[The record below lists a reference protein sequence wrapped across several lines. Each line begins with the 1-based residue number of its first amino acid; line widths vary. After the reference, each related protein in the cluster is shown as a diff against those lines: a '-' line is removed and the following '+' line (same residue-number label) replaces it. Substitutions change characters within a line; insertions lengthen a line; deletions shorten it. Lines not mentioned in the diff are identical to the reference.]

1 MQSNLFS
8 EALDQSYRV
17 QIEEFE
23 GPLDLLLHLIKKN
36 ELDIYNI
43 PIAAITKQYLEYMEI
58 MKELNLDIAGEFLV
72 MAATLLQIKSRM
84 LLPVQQEED
93 GEAEV
98 EDPRAELVRRLLEYQ
113 RYRDASQLLV
123 SRNLLG
129 RDVFARKFDSP
140 ELAEME
146 PQEEPAD
153 VELFELI
160 DAFQRVLARV
170 SVDTFHD
177 VVADGISIADRISEV
192 LSVLHVEK
200 TVCFDSLFTTGM
212 TRDLLVV
219 TFLSLLELCKLK
231 LIKVVQVESMG
242 SIWLTLATPQ
252 EGEPGDSEA
261 GDGEAGDGAG
271 TDEPEGAESE
281 VAGMVEGDQQA

>member
-1 MQSNLFS
+1 MSLDTMQSNLFS
-8 EALDQSYRV
+8 DALEQSYRV

-36 ELDIYNI
+36 EVDIYNI
-43 PIAAITKQYLEYMEI
+43 PIAAITRQYLEYMEL

-84 LLPVQQEED
+84 LLPATQEED

-113 RYRDASQLLV
+113 RYRDASQLL
-123 SRNLLG
+123 SARNLLG
-129 RDVFARKFDSP
+129 RDVFARTFDSP

-160 DAFQRVLARV
+160 EAFQRVLARV

-177 VVADGISIADRISEV
+177 VVADGISIADRIGVV
-192 LSVLHVEK
+192 LSVLHAEK
-200 TVCFDSLFTTGM
+200 TVCFDALFTTGM

-219 TFLSLLELCKLK
+219 TFLSILELAKMK
-231 LIKVVQVESMG
+231 LIRVVQVESLG
-242 SIWLTLATPQ
+242 SIWLTLSADQQESGLEQ
-252 EGEPGDSEA
+252 EGGEPQVENQNSLES
-261 GDGEAGDGAG
+261 
-271 TDEPEGAESE
+271 AEDA
-281 VAGMVEGDQQA
+281 VVG

>member
-8 EALDQSYRV
+8 DAMEDAYRV
-17 QIEEFE
+17 QISEFE

-36 ELDIYNI
+36 EVDIYNI
-43 PIAAITKQYLEYMEI
+43 PIAAITRQYLEYMDLL
-58 MKELNLDIAGEFLV
+58 KELNLDIAGEFLV

-84 LLPVQQEED
+84 LLPVTQEED
-93 GEAEV
+93 DAEV

-113 RYRDASQLLV
+113 RYRDASYLLS

-140 ELAEME
+140 EFADLE
-146 PQEEPAD
+146 QKEEPAD

-160 DAFQRVLARV
+160 EAFQRVLARV

-192 LSVLHVEK
+192 LSLLHAEK
-200 TVCFDSLFTTGM
+200 TVCFDALFSDGM

-219 TFLSLLELCKLK
+219 TFLSILELCKLK
-231 LIKVVQVESMG
+231 LIKITQAESLG
-242 SIWLTLATPQ
+242 SIWLTSTAAPDD
-252 EGEPGDSEA
+252 ESEA
-261 GDGEAGDGAG
+261 DTAISS
-271 TDEPEGAESE
+271 PPL
-281 VAGMVEGDQQA
+281 

>member
-8 EALDQSYRV
+8 DALDEAYRV

-43 PIAAITKQYLEYMEI
+43 PIAAITRQYLEYMELL
-58 MKELNLDIAGEFLV
+58 KELNLDIAGEFLV

-84 LLPVQQEED
+84 LLPVTQDEED
-93 GEAEV
+93 AEA

-113 RYRDASQLLV
+113 RYRDASYLLS

-129 RDVFARKFDSP
+129 RDVFARKFDSG
-140 ELAEME
+140 EISDLAQKED
-146 PQEEPAD
+146 PAD

-160 DAFQRVLARV
+160 EAFQRVLARV
-170 SVDTFHD
+170 SVETFHN
-177 VVADGISIADRISEV
+177 VVTDGISIADRISEV
-192 LSVLHVEK
+192 LSLLHEAK
-200 TVCFDSLFTTGM
+200 TITFDSLFADGM

-219 TFLSLLELCKLK
+219 TFLSILELCKLK
-231 LIKVVQVESMG
+231 LIKITQAESLG
-242 SIWLTLATPQ
+242 AIWLTSNSQEDVELA
-252 EGEPGDSEA
+252 DAIEA
-261 GDGEAGDGAG
+261 
-271 TDEPEGAESE
+271 
-281 VAGMVEGDQQA
+281 

>member
-8 EALDQSYRV
+8 DALDQAYRV
-17 QIEEFE
+17 RIEEFE

-36 ELDIYNI
+36 EVDIYNI
-43 PIAAITKQYLEYMEI
+43 PIAAITRQYLDYMEI
-58 MKELNLDIAGEFLV
+58 LKELNLDIAGEFLV

-84 LLPVQQEED
+84 LLPATPEED

-113 RYRDASQLLV
+113 RYRDASQLLNC
-123 SRNLLG
+123 RNLLG
-129 RDVFARKFDSP
+129 REIFARKFDAP
-140 ELAEME
+140 EFDEME
-146 PQEEPAD
+146 PVEEPAD

-160 DAFQRVLARV
+160 EAFQKVLARV

-177 VVADGISIADRISEV
+177 VVADGISIADRIGEV

-200 TVCFDSLFTTGM
+200 TVSFDALFTTGM

-219 TFLSLLELCKLK
+219 TFLSILELCKMK
-231 LIKVVQVESMG
+231 LIKVVQAENRG
-242 SIWLTLATPQ
+242 AIWLHLAAKE
-252 EGEPGDSEA
+252 EGE
-261 GDGEAGDGAG
+261 GE
-271 TDEPEGAESE
+271 EPEA
-281 VAGMVEGDQQA
+281 EGDAATEEALPTA

>member
-8 EALDQSYRV
+8 DALEQSYRV

-36 ELDIYNI
+36 EVDIYNI
-43 PIAAITKQYLEYMEI
+43 PIAAITRQYLEYMEL

-84 LLPVQQEED
+84 LLPATEEED

-113 RYRDASQLLV
+113 RYRDASELL
-123 SRNLLG
+123 SARNLLG
-129 RDVFARKFDSP
+129 RDVFARTFDSP

-160 DAFQRVLARV
+160 EAFQRVLARV

-177 VVADGISIADRISEV
+177 VVADGISIADRIGEV
-192 LSVLHVEK
+192 LSVLHAEK
-200 TVCFDSLFTTGM
+200 TVCFDALFTVGM

-219 TFLSLLELCKLK
+219 TFLSILELAKMK
-231 LIKVVQVESMG
+231 LIRVTQVESLG
-242 SIWLTLATPQ
+242 SIWLTLSADQQEAGLEQ
-252 EGEPGDSEA
+252 EGGDLNSLE
-261 GDGEAGDGAG
+261 
-271 TDEPEGAESE
+271 TAEDA
-281 VAGMVEGDQQA
+281 VVG

>member
-8 EALDQSYRV
+8 EALEQSYRV

-36 ELDIYNI
+36 EVDIYNI
-43 PIAAITKQYLEYMEI
+43 PIAAITRQYLEYMEL

-84 LLPVQQEED
+84 LLPATQEED

-113 RYRDASQLLV
+113 RYRDASQLL
-123 SRNLLG
+123 SARNLLG
-129 RDVFARKFDSP
+129 RDVFARTFDSP

-160 DAFQRVLARV
+160 EAFQRVLARV

-177 VVADGISIADRISEV
+177 VVADGISIADRIGEV
-192 LSVLHVEK
+192 LSVLHAEK
-200 TVCFDSLFTTGM
+200 TVCFDALFTTGM

-219 TFLSLLELCKLK
+219 TFLSILELAKLK
-231 LIKVVQVESMG
+231 LIRVVQVESLG
-242 SIWLTLATPQ
+242 SIWLTLSADQQENRPEQEGVEPQ
-252 EGEPGDSEA
+252 ENQNSLE
-261 GDGEAGDGAG
+261 
-271 TDEPEGAESE
+271 TAEDA
-281 VAGMVEGDQQA
+281 VVG

>member
-8 EALDQSYRV
+8 DALEQSYRV

-43 PIAAITKQYLEYMEI
+43 PIAAITRQYLEYMEL

-84 LLPVQQEED
+84 LLPATQEED

-113 RYRDASQLLV
+113 RYRDASQLL
-123 SRNLLG
+123 SARNLLG
-129 RDVFARKFDSP
+129 RDVFARSFDSP
-140 ELAEME
+140 ELAAME

-160 DAFQRVLARV
+160 EAFQRVLARV

-177 VVADGISIADRISEV
+177 VVADGISIADRIGEV
-192 LSVLHVEK
+192 LSVLHAEK
-200 TVCFDSLFTTGM
+200 TVCFDALFTVGM

-219 TFLSLLELCKLK
+219 TFLSILELAKMK
-231 LIKVVQVESMG
+231 LIRVTQVESLG
-242 SIWLTLATPQ
+242 SIWLTLSADQ
-252 EGEPGDSEA
+252 QEA
-261 GDGEAGDGAG
+261 GPEQQGGEQEVGDLNSLE
-271 TDEPEGAESE
+271 TAEDA
-281 VAGMVEGDQQA
+281 VVG

>member
-8 EALDQSYRV
+8 DALEESYRV

-36 ELDIYNI
+36 EVDIYNI
-43 PIAAITKQYLEYMEI
+43 PIAAITRQYLEYMEL

-84 LLPVQQEED
+84 LLPATQEED

-113 RYRDASQLLV
+113 RYRDASQLL
-123 SRNLLG
+123 SARNLLG
-129 RDVFARKFDSP
+129 RDVFARTFDSP

-160 DAFQRVLARV
+160 EAFQRVLARV

-177 VVADGISIADRISEV
+177 VVADGISIADRIGEV
-192 LSVLHVEK
+192 LSVLHAEK
-200 TVCFDSLFTTGM
+200 TVCFDALFPVGM

-219 TFLSLLELCKLK
+219 TFLSILELAKMK
-231 LIKVVQVESMG
+231 LIRVTQVESLG
-242 SIWLTLATPQ
+242 SIWLTLSADQQESEPEQ
-252 EGEPGDSEA
+252 EG
-261 GDGEAGDGAG
+261 GELQVENQNSLE
-271 TDEPEGAESE
+271 TAEDA
-281 VAGMVEGDQQA
+281 VVG

>member
-8 EALDQSYRV
+8 DALEDAYRV

-36 ELDIYNI
+36 EVDIYNI
-43 PIAAITKQYLEYMEI
+43 PIAAITRQYLEYMELL
-58 MKELNLDIAGEFLV
+58 KELNLDIAGEFLV

-84 LLPVQQEED
+84 LLPVESDEED
-93 GEAEV
+93 AEL

-113 RYRDASQLLV
+113 RYRDASYLLS

-140 ELAEME
+140 EFALLE
-146 PQEEPAD
+146 QKEEPAD

-160 DAFQRVLARV
+160 EAFQRVLARV
-170 SVDTFHD
+170 SVETFHD
-177 VVADGISIADRISEV
+177 VVTDGISIADRIGEV
-192 LSVLHVEK
+192 LSLLHLHK
-200 TVCFDSLFTTGM
+200 TLSFDALFSDRM

-219 TFLSLLELCKLK
+219 TFLSILELCKLN
-231 LIKVVQVESMG
+231 LIKITQGESLG
-242 SIWLTLATPQ
+242 AIWLSSNSTHEDAPDQ
-252 EGEPGDSEA
+252 DMPADDPAMEGSVVG
-261 GDGEAGDGAG
+261 
-271 TDEPEGAESE
+271 
-281 VAGMVEGDQQA
+281 

>member
-1 MQSNLFS
+1 MQNNLFS
-8 EALDQSYRV
+8 DALEQSYRV

-36 ELDIYNI
+36 EVDIYNI
-43 PIAAITKQYLEYMEI
+43 PIAAITRQYLEYMEL
-58 MKELNLDIAGEFLV
+58 MKELNLDIAGEFMV

-84 LLPVQQEED
+84 LLPATQEED

-113 RYRDASQLLV
+113 RYRDASQLL
-123 SRNLLG
+123 SARNLLG
-129 RDVFARKFDSP
+129 RDVFARTFDSP
-140 ELAEME
+140 ELAAME

-160 DAFQRVLARV
+160 EAFQRVLARV

-177 VVADGISIADRISEV
+177 VVADGISIADRIGEV
-192 LSVLHVEK
+192 LSVLHAEK

-219 TFLSLLELCKLK
+219 TFLSILELAKLK
-231 LIKVVQVESMG
+231 LIRVTQVESLG
-242 SIWLTLATPQ
+242 SIWLTLSADQPEGGAGAQGGEQ
-252 EGEPGDSEA
+252 EGESLNTLE
-261 GDGEAGDGAG
+261 
-271 TDEPEGAESE
+271 TAEDA
-281 VAGMVEGDQQA
+281 VVG

>member
-8 EALDQSYRV
+8 DALEDAYRV

-36 ELDIYNI
+36 EVDIYNI
-43 PIAAITKQYLEYMEI
+43 PIAAITRQYLEYMDLL
-58 MKELNLDIAGEFLV
+58 KELNLDIAGEFLV

-84 LLPVQQEED
+84 LLPVTQEDE
-93 GEAEV
+93 EAEA

-113 RYRDASQLLV
+113 RYRDASYLLS

-140 ELAEME
+140 ELAELVLK
-146 PQEEPAD
+146 EEPAE
-153 VELFELI
+153 VELFDLI
-160 DAFQRVLARV
+160 EAFQRVLARV

-177 VVADGISIADRISEV
+177 VVADGISIAERISQV
-192 LSVLHVEK
+192 LSLLHEVK
-200 TVCFDSLFTTGM
+200 TICFDALFADGM

-219 TFLSLLELCKLK
+219 TFLSILELCKLK
-231 LIKVVQVESMG
+231 LIRITQAESLG
-242 SIWLTLATPQ
+242 SIWLTSNSKDDDLPAGAGQ
-252 EGEPGDSEA
+252 GEDSEN
-261 GDGEAGDGAG
+261 DDLEWEDL
-271 TDEPEGAESE
+271 
-281 VAGMVEGDQQA
+281 VAG

>member
-1 MQSNLFS
+1 MSLETMQSNLFS
-8 EALDQSYRV
+8 DALEQAYRV

-36 ELDIYNI
+36 EVDIYNI
-43 PIAAITKQYLEYMEI
+43 PIAAITRQYLEYMEL

-84 LLPVQQEED
+84 LLPVTQEED

-113 RYRDASQLLV
+113 RYRDASQLL
-123 SRNLLG
+123 SCRNLLG
-129 RDVFARKFDSP
+129 RDVFARKFDAA
-140 ELAEME
+140 ELAELE
-146 PQEEPAD
+146 PVEEPAD

-160 DAFQRVLARV
+160 EAFQRVLARV

-192 LSVLHVEK
+192 LSVLHAEK
-200 TVCFDSLFTTGM
+200 TVAFDSLFVDGM
-212 TRDLLVV
+212 TRDLLIV
-219 TFLSLLELCKLK
+219 TFLSVLELCKLK
-231 LIKVVQVESMG
+231 LIKVVQMESLG
-242 SIWLTLATPQ
+242 SIWLHLAAQPEQPEEAVGEEEDQ
-252 EGEPGDSEA
+252 EEA
-261 GDGEAGDGAG
+261 VVG
-271 TDEPEGAESE
+271 
-281 VAGMVEGDQQA
+281 

>member
-8 EALDQSYRV
+8 DALEDAYRV
-17 QIEEFE
+17 RIEEFE

-36 ELDIYNI
+36 EVDIYNI
-43 PIAAITKQYLEYMEI
+43 PIAAIARQYLEYIEL

-84 LLPVQQEED
+84 LLPVTPEEE
-93 GEAEV
+93 EAEV

-113 RYRDASQLLV
+113 RYRDASYLLT

-129 RDVFARKFDSP
+129 RDVFARKFGSP
-140 ELAEME
+140 ELEELE
-146 PQEEPAD
+146 PVEEPAD

-160 DAFQRVLARV
+160 EAFQRVLARI

-177 VVADGISIADRISEV
+177 VIADGISIADRIGEV

-200 TVCFDSLFTTGM
+200 TVVFDSLFADGM

-219 TFLSLLELCKLK
+219 TFLSILELCKLK
-231 LIKVVQVESMG
+231 LIKIVQGESLG
-242 SIWLTLATPQ
+242 TIWLTLAASAEEGSDPESVVEAATHEDTEQ
-252 EGEPGDSEA
+252 EEIVGG
-261 GDGEAGDGAG
+261 
-271 TDEPEGAESE
+271 
-281 VAGMVEGDQQA
+281 

>member
-8 EALDQSYRV
+8 DALENAYRV

-43 PIAAITKQYLEYMEI
+43 PIASITRQYLQYLDL

-84 LLPVQQEED
+84 LLPLTPEEE
-93 GEAEV
+93 EAEV

-113 RYRDASQLLV
+113 RYRDASFQLT

-129 RDVFARKFDSP
+129 REVFARKFDSQDVAD
-140 ELAEME
+140 LA
-146 PQEEPAD
+146 PREEPVD

-160 DAFQRVLARV
+160 DAFRRVLSRV
-170 SVDTFHD
+170 SVETFHN
-177 VVADGISIADRISEV
+177 VVTDGISIAERISEV
-192 LSVLHVEK
+192 LSQLHGGK
-200 TVCFDSLFTTGM
+200 TITFDSLFHTGM

-219 TFLSLLELCKLK
+219 TFLSILELCKLK
-231 LIKVVQVESMG
+231 LIKITQAESLG
-242 SIWLTLATPQ
+242 SIWLTSA
-252 EGEPGDSEA
+252 
-261 GDGEAGDGAG
+261 
-271 TDEPEGAESE
+271 AESDNVVQE
-281 VAGMVEGDQQA
+281 EILVE